1 MNIQIKSQ
9 LDTTCDILVLG
20 LFEEDTELY
29 SKYNPHLSEDL
40 ANAIK
45 NKRLEREFGKTYA
58 TKITNSAYEHVLIV
72 SLGKKSE
79 FKADHVRRAM
89 QRIVHSLNVWKHKS
103 ATTNILDLVKNEN
116 KENKFTDKE
125 LGRLTAEGLILS
137 DYVFDKYLT
146 KKTDSKIDRV
156 SLQFIESKDFIAG
169 IAEGKT
175 IADAT
180 NFAKDLV
187 NEPSNVVTPTYLEKT
202 VKQLFLKN
210 PKIKIT
216 ILEKKDM
223 EKLGMGA
230 LLGVTKA
237 SSEPPKLIVIQYN
250 GGSVKEKPTAIVGKG
265 ITFDAGGYDI
275 KPAGKFVDMKIDMS
289 GAAAVIG
296 TIKVM
301 SELSIKKNI
310 VGIIPSCENMVDGS
324 AQKPGDIV
332 KAFNGKT
339 IEIANTDAEGRLI
352 LADAIAYAEKTY
364 GPDKI
369 IDLATLTGACIVA
382 LGFYASGLVSN
393 DEQLS
398 KDLID
403 AGNASYDR
411 VWPLPFYE
419 EFQDLMDGD
428 ITDLKNL
435 SKQANDRA
443 AGTITG
449 GVFISKFVDKA
460 KWAHLDIA
468 GTAFVPEEKEYTQK
482 YATGAGIRLLTY
494 YFMK

>member
-9 LDTTCDILVLG
+9 LDTTCDVLVLG

-29 SKYNPHLSEDL
+29 AKYNSHLAEDL
-40 ANAIK
+40 TAAIQA
-45 NKRLEREFGKTYA
+45 KRLERTFGKTYS
-58 TKITNSAYEHVLIV
+58 TKINNSTYEHVLIV

-79 FKADHVRRAM
+79 FKADHIRRAM
-89 QRIVHSLNVWKHKS
+89 QRIVHSLNQWKHKS
-103 ATTNILDLVKNEN
+103 ATTNILDLVQ
-116 KENKFTDKE
+116 KEVKDIKISDKD
-125 LGRLTAEGLILS
+125 LGRLAAEGLILS
-137 DYVFDKYLT
+137 DYIFDKYLT
-146 KKTDSKIDRV
+146 KKADTKIDRIV
-156 SLQFIESKDFIAG
+156 IQFNDSKDFIIG
-169 IAEGKT
+169 INEGKIIAES
-175 IADAT
+175 T
-180 NFAKDLV
+180 NFAKNLV
-187 NEPSNVVTPTYLEKT
+187 NEPSNVVTPTYLEKA
-202 VKQLFLKN
+202 VKQIFSKN

-216 ILEKKDM
+216 VLEKAQM
-223 EKLGMGA
+223 EKLGLNA
-230 LLGVTKA
+230 LLGVARA
-237 SSEPPKLIVIQYN
+237 SKEPPKLIIIQYN
-250 GGSVKEKPTAIVGKG
+250 GGNVKDKSVAIVGKG

-275 KPAGKFVDMKIDMS
+275 KPAGKFLDMKCDMS

-296 TIKVM
+296 TIKAM
-301 SELSIKKNI
+301 NELGVKKNI
-310 VGIIPSCENMVDGS
+310 IGVIPSCENMVDGS

-364 GPDKI
+364 SPETI

-382 LGFYASGLVSN
+382 LGFYAAAIVSN
-393 DEQLS
+393 DDELS
-398 KDLID
+398 KNLIE

-419 EFQDLMDGD
+419 EYQDLMDGD

-468 GTAFVPEEKEYTQK
+468 STAYVPEEKEYTQK
-482 YATGAGIRLLTY
+482 YATGAGVRLLSY

>member
-1 MNIQIKSQ
+1 
-9 LDTTCDILVLG
+9 VLG

-29 SKYNPHLSEDL
+29 SKYNPQLSQDL
-40 ANAIK
+40 TDAIK
-45 NKRLEREFGKTYA
+45 NKRLERAFGKTYS
-58 TKITNSAYEHVLIV
+58 TRINNSTYEHILIV
-72 SLGKKSE
+72 SLGKKSD
-79 FKADHVRRAM
+79 FKTDHVRRAM
-89 QRIVHSLNVWKHKS
+89 QRIVHALNEWKHKN
-103 ATTNILDLVKNEN
+103 ATTNILDLIRNEIKDN
-116 KENKFTDKE
+116 IFSDKE

-146 KKTDSKIDRV
+146 KKADSKIDRV
-156 SLQFIESKDFIAG
+156 VLQFNDSKDFVAG
-169 IAEGKT
+169 LAEGKI
-175 IADAT
+175 IAEAT

-187 NEPSNVVTPTYLEKT
+187 NEPSNVVTPSYLEKT

-216 ILEKKDM
+216 VLERKDM

-230 LLGVTKA
+230 LLGVTRA
-237 SSEPPKLIVIQYN
+237 SAEPPKLIIIQYN
-250 GGSVKEKPTAIVGKG
+250 GSSGKEKPTAIVGKG
-265 ITFDAGGYDI
+265 LTFDAGGYDI

-301 SELSIKKNI
+301 NELGIKKNI
-310 VGIIPSCENMVDGS
+310 IGVIPSCENMVDGS

-364 GPDKI
+364 SPDKI

-403 AGNASYDR
+403 AGNTSYDR

-482 YATGAGIRLLTY
+482 NATGAGVRLLTY

>member
-9 LDTTCDILVLG
+9 LDTTCDIIVLG
-20 LFEEDTELY
+20 LFEEDMDLY
-29 SKYNPHLSEDL
+29 SKYNAHLSQDL
-40 ANAIK
+40 TNAIK
-45 NKRLEREFGKTYA
+45 NKRLERTFGKTYS
-58 TKITNSAYEHVLIV
+58 TKIDNSTYDHILVV

-89 QRIVHSLNVWKHKS
+89 QRVVHALNDWKHKS
-103 ATTNILDLVKNEN
+103 ATTNILDMIKN
-116 KENKFTDKE
+116 ENKFTDKE
-125 LGRLTAEGLILS
+125 LGRLAAEGLILS
-137 DYVFDKYLT
+137 DYIFDKYLT
-146 KKTDSKIDRV
+146 KKADSKIDRV
-156 SLQFIESKDFIAG
+156 SVQFNDSKDFAAG
-169 IAEGKT
+169 LAEGRIIAES
-175 IADAT
+175 T

-202 VKQLFLKN
+202 VKQLFAKN

-216 ILEKKDM
+216 VLERKDM

-237 SSEPPKLIVIQYN
+237 SAEPPKLIVIQYN
-250 GGSVKEKPTAIVGKG
+250 GSPSKEKPTAIVGKG
-265 ITFDAGGYDI
+265 LTFDAGGYDI
-275 KPAGKFVDMKIDMS
+275 KPAGKFVDMKMDMS

-301 SELSIKKNI
+301 NELGIKKNI
-310 VGIIPSCENMVDGS
+310 IGVIPSCENMVDGS

-339 IEIANTDAEGRLI
+339 IEIAHTDAEGRLI
-352 LADAIAYAEKTY
+352 LADAIAYTEKTY

-482 YATGAGIRLLTY
+482 YATGAGIRLLSY
-494 YFMK
+494 YFIK